1 MSSFIDIESLRRI
14 MGTMG
19 SQALSAAELDAFVA
33 QLKPDAEGRVSFDAF
48 RSLDCWIVPLAQDGP
63 SAARKQRTRTGLSVP
78 PGGESS
84 G

>member
-1 MSSFIDIESLRRI
+1 

-19 SQALSAAELDAFVA
+19 SQALSATELDAFIG
-33 QLKPDAEGRVSFDAF
+33 QLKQDAEGRVSFDAF